1 MTKGLVRKNNLSDLE
16 SAEQA
21 RINLGL
27 ATADYDRIRGL
38 YTSAGVLNT
47 DIQKLAGSVGNYQ
60 QQIDSINAAISGIPA
75 SLYANVAGDTISG
88 EWNNIGAM
96 GAIAVLVSGSTIT
109 PSSDALFVHEYQ
121 GGQFR
126 LTTSG
131 LTVNTG
137 LTVERLIDNGNV
149 VTTSGV
155 VVGKRIPVTIN
166 GVPFFLEAS

>member
-21 RINLGL
+21 RTNLGL
-27 ATADYDRIRGL
+27 ATADYNRIRGL

-47 DIQKLAGSVGNYQ
+47 DIQKLAGSASNYQ
-60 QQIDSINAAISGIPA
+60 QQVDFINATISGIPS
-75 SLYANVAGDTISG
+75 SLYVNVAGDTISG
-88 EWNNIGAM
+88 EWNNTGTM
-96 GAIAVLVSGSTIT
+96 GGINILVSGSTIT

-121 GGQFR
+121 DGQFR
-126 LTTSG
+126 LTTSS

-149 VTTSGV
+149 VTTSGI